1 MKVLL
6 TTLTL
11 DPESGG
17 GTTERTRRLAK
28 YLRRAGVEV
37 RVVSI
42 GGGALANELEAE
54 GIRTYS
60 TGAVRLGFTFPL
72 VWLPRLSREVA
83 WADHIHILGYWNLLS
98 VAMAHCARRKAKPYV
113 FSAAGEFEGPSHFG
127 WVARTF
133 HERLGL
139 PMVRGAARIV
149 SITELERSQI
159 LARLGLPPEEVVTI
173 ENGVEESLVSA
184 PVQGLPKAPYLLF
197 LGRLA
202 KVKGPD
208 ILLEAFGRIAS
219 VHPELRLVVAGPDH
233 GLGRQLLA
241 AADSAT
247 LAGRVVFTGYLDEAQ
262 RTTALRGAEGL
273 VVPSR
278 SEAMSLVALEAG
290 MQAVPVVV
298 TDRCGLDVVA
308 DIGAGTVC
316 PATVEGLA
324 AGLQQFLQADDRQ
337 GMGARWKAHV
347 STHYLWPNL
356 VDRMI
361 AMFESIDA
369 ARR

>member
-11 DPESGG
+11 DPKSGG
-17 GTTERTRRLAK
+17 GTTERTRQLAK
-28 YLRRAGVEV
+28 YLRRTGAEV

-42 GGGALANELEAE
+42 GGGALIDELHAQ
-54 GIRTYS
+54 GIATYS
-60 TGAVRLGFTFPL
+60 TGAVRLRFTFPL

-98 VAMAHCARRKAKPYV
+98 VATAYCARRQGKPYV

-127 WVARTF
+127 RVAKTF
-133 HERLGL
+133 HEHIGL

-149 SITELERSQI
+149 SITDLERSQI
-159 LARLGLPPEEVVTI
+159 LARLGLPPEDVVTI
-173 ENGVEESLVSA
+173 ENGVEEAFAAA
-184 PVQGLPKAPYLLF
+184 PVEGLPAAPYLLF

-208 ILLEAFGRIAS
+208 ILIEAFGRIAS
-219 VHPELRLVVAGPDH
+219 AYPDLQLVVAGPDH
-233 GLGRQLLA
+233 GLGRELLA
-241 AADSAT
+241 AAERAP

-278 SEAMSLVALEAG
+278 SEAMSLVAIEAG

-308 DIGAGTVC
+308 EIGAGVVC

-324 AGLQQFLQADDRQ
+324 EGLRRFLQADDRSA
-337 GMGARWKAHV
+337 MGARWKAHV
-347 STHYLWPNL
+347 SAHFRWPNL

-361 AMFESIDA
+361 AMFESIRA
-369 ARR
+369 PAR